1 MLSKNVRKSS
11 IAYLTFFVV
20 RGTSMYY
27 VITKGG
33 GGGSENG
40 NFWLRSV
47 LKVIT
52 KGGGGGVK
60 NPKSWLRNTWMFPK
74 AGTVH
79 YCSFPSVRNTKLP
92 DEPGKSIT
100 LIPKLHNRYPGICG
114 YTRIGPNHVF
124 AGTLR
129 MVLYHCYGQEN
140 ENNSLQNP
148 RISKIY
154 QQSAKIRLSQIVL
167 DPI

>member
-1 MLSKNVRKSS
+1 MPSGSILYYSEFSEVPYCTNRFVTCQKLFCYFLQQTGSDKKNVTHNFWTIFGDSDC
-11 IAYLTFFVV
+11 
-20 RGTSMYY
+20 
-27 VITKGG
+27 GG
-33 GGGSENG
+33 AGSEPCQG
-40 NFWLRSV
+40 SKRF
-47 LKVIT
+47 
-52 KGGGGGVK
+52 
-60 NPKSWLRNTWMFPK
+60 K

-92 DEPGKSIT
+92 DEPGKSIA

-148 RISKIY
+148 RISKI
-154 QQSAKIRLSQIVL
+154 
-167 DPI
+167 

>member
-1 MLSKNVRKSS
+1 MW
-11 IAYLTFFVV
+11 
-20 RGTSMYY
+20 TSR
-27 VITKGG
+27 IIQTLKKDATHNFWTDFGNSDCSG
-33 GGGSENG
+33 AGSEPCQG
-40 NFWLRSV
+40 SKRFE
-47 LKVIT
+47 
-52 KGGGGGVK
+52 
-60 NPKSWLRNTWMFPK
+60 